1 MSDLVFNPEYIFS
14 HAVVIK
20 SIIAWKA
27 LGRDCTNNN
36 GLILQIGVLS
46 SQIINAGLCHTV
58 FAGIRYLGMYIY
70 TLYIQTSILK
80 I

>member
-1 MSDLVFNPEYIFS
+1 MPEGPFCQIRAHIFS
-14 HAVVIK
+14 CRGHK
-20 SIIAWKA
+20 EYIAWKA

-70 TLYIQTSILK
+70 ALYTNIDS
-80 I
+80 